1 MVLKV
6 RTAGVLLI
14 SSACA
19 INFCATAA
27 HADAGRKLMIHRVLC
42 DIYDKQHDNSD
53 EAKEYIILSQLAPN
67 DPQIQYGFGLFLSR
81 QNEHAV
87 AIVHFKKAT
96 QIDGSNSDYWVALGN
111 EYLKTRNFQGA
122 ADAFHT
128 AGPKY
133 LPQESAARN
142 YIQQLKQYNE
152 YNKKLKEQQ
161 EDQ

>member
-1 MVLKV
+1 MFSKF
-6 RTAGVLLI
+6 RTVSVLLI

-19 INFCATAA
+19 MNLCASAA

-42 DIYDKQHDNSD
+42 DIYDKEHDNKG
-53 EAKEYIILSQLAPN
+53 EAQEYLILNQLAPN

-87 AIVHFKKAT
+87 AIVHFKKAA
-96 QIDGSNSDYWVALGN
+96 QIDGSNPDYWVALGN
-111 EYLKTRNFQGA
+111 EYLKSRNFQGA

-133 LPQESAARN
+133 APQETAARN

-161 EDQ
+161 EE